1 MADFRRSGTVEA
13 FGGGASAELVTKS
26 RGGAHGR
33 PMALSHSGPEG
44 VPQALD
50 FMGSFGLASF
60 RQKLLC
66 RGHNVYKVYRLIGKP
81 AVRKFIRMKPLNLRP
96 HAITSITAS

>member
-1 MADFRRSGTVEA
+1 MRLLDPPLRR
-13 FGGGASAELVTKS
+13 ASLLSNAEV
-26 RGGAHGR
+26 AR

-50 FMGSFGLASF
+50 FMGFFGLASF

-66 RGHNVYKVYRLIGKP
+66 RHNVYKVYRLIGKP